1 MAKKIFMKN
10 DILYFFTQIKFNL
23 KNAYALQKS
32 FWVGVVSMVLNNTIF
47 FIMWLLFM
55 HATGPI
61 NGWTSIDVFGMLGV
75 AMFCFGVCHAFF
87 YGVRDLPE
95 FVLRGSFDSVLLAPV
110 NSFLKLSGSS
120 FSVTAYGDLLMG
132 LGVMIFY
139 GVYAHFSLYS
149 IILFIISVILGCIVF
164 VCIRLLCSLVVFF
177 IHDGEV
183 ISTQIFEIFLRP
195 GLYPGA
201 IFPGKLKIFCM
212 TIVPT
217 LITSAVPIDV
227 VKIKSIS
234 FLIFIFMITL
244 VWIFF
249 TYFMFKISV
258 RRYESGNFLR

>member
-1 MAKKIFMKN
+1 MKK
-10 DILYFFTQIKFNL
+10 DILYFIAQTKYNI
-23 KNAYALQKS
+23 KNAHALRSS
-32 FWVGVVSMVLNNTIF
+32 FWVGVWSMVLNNFSF
-47 FIMWLLFM
+47 FIMWMLFM
-55 HATGPI
+55 KATGPI
-61 NGWTSIDVFGMLGV
+61 NGWSAMDVFGMLGV
-75 AMFCFGVCHAFF
+75 AMTCFGFAHGFF
-87 YGVRDLPE
+87 YGIIDLPQ
-95 FVLRGSFDSVLLAPV
+95 FVMRGTFDSVLLAPV

-120 FSVTAYGDLLMG
+120 FSVTAYGDLLMR

-149 IILFIISVILGCIVF
+149 IILFIITLILGCVLF
-164 VCIRLLCSLVVFF
+164 VAIRLLCALVVFF